1 MFPIRSSDDVRIVL
15 LDMKSDF
22 FKSLLLLLF
31 FNFPLKGE
39 VVEGQE
45 RNQSPSAMS
54 GNVEGNDP
62 KSKTSS
68 RGESGILPL
77 STYIQNSNRLC
88 NFLCFPCLTNKI
100 DPC

>member
-1 MFPIRSSDDVRIVL
+1 MRIVL

-62 KSKTSS
+62 KSKTSPC
-68 RGESGILPL
+68 GESGILL
-77 STYIQNSNRLC
+77 YL
-88 NFLCFPCLTNKI
+88 LTFKI
-100 DPC
+100 LTGFVIFFAFHV